1 MPIEQIQLKNG
12 QKYPVSPAYREP
24 VVPGNAMDYPFAYD
38 ADAQGQGSLT
48 ITVTVGG
55 STVQEDS
62 YPLMPLTEHEFT
74 SAELAAMSAA
84 GNSSLGRFCIGDA
97 MVTDT
102 NALMGLFLAM
112 NGVEPSGSF
121 EDLPGAVA
129 AMSITNYVFGIASF
143 DAAASVSEAI
153 SGTVEGYPAEITA
166 AVTAPAAGSYY
177 VPNWPPAMLEGLSGT
192 VSVCSFELDARFYG
206 HGINVVNNHLMA
218 ALLRAGTTVNLTTF
232 PAVEAKL
239 LQNVQSG
246 RPVAFVFGIDYR
258 VPISGESSG
267 NTYNWHFTDGGTLT
281 YSSLAHT
288 LTYTAGS

>member
-38 ADAQGQGSLT
+38 AEAQGQGSLT

-62 YPLMPLTEHEFT
+62 FPLMPLTEHEFT

-84 GNSSLGRFCIGDA
+84 GNSSLGRFYIGDA
-97 MVTDT
+97 MVADT
-102 NALMGLFLAM
+102 NVLIGLFLAM
-112 NGVEPSGSF
+112 NGVVPSGSF

-129 AMSITNYVFGIASF
+129 AMSIANYVFGVASF

-153 SGTVEGYPAEITA
+153 SGTAGGYPAEITA
-166 AVTAPAAGSYY
+166 AVIVPAAGSYY
-177 VPNWPPAMLEGLSGT
+177 VPLCSPSIREGLGGT

-206 HGINVVNNHLMA
+206 HGIDVVNNYLLA
-218 ALLRAGTTVNLTTF
+218 AQLQGGASVDLTAF

-239 LQNVQSG
+239 LHNARSG
-246 RPVAFVFGIDYR
+246 RPIALVFGMDYR

-267 NTYNWHFTDGGTLT
+267 DSYGWHFADGGTMT